1 MKIEIYPIASDIE
14 GPDYDNNRYEKEGTN
29 WKDIRR

>member
-14 GPDYDNNRYEKEGTN
+14 GPDYDDKNRYEKEGTN
-29 WKDIRR
+29 HRDI